1 MSEKAKEFE
10 AEILKRGYDFHTRT
24 RFDRREEEYI
34 ISKDGLHYVLFG
46 DDIVS
51 TVSIERLLA
60 ETEKRMKVLIDRSNK
75 GAQT

>member
-34 ISKDGLHYVLFG
+34 ISKDGLHYVIFG

-60 ETEKRMKVLIDRSNK
+60 ETENQMNYLINK
-75 GAQT
+75 SKKETQV